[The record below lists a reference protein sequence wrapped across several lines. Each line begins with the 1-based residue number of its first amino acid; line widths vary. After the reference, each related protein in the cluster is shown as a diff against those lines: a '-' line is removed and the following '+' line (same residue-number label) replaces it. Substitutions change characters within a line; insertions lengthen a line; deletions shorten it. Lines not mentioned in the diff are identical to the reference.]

1 MSSRSLFAEEMRGL
15 LREDDNDKSTQTCEA
30 IQGARRWR
38 QTGHIYTVSSILDFQ
53 NFVADIQVDIA
64 WR

>member
-30 IQGARRWR
+30 IQGARKWR
-38 QTGHIYTVSSILDFQ
+38 QISHIHTVSSILDFQ
-53 NFVADIQVDIA
+53 NVGADIQVDIG
-64 WR
+64 WS